1 MQIDFGA
8 GTTDIAIFKNGALQ
22 HSCSIPYA
30 GDQITN
36 DIALGLRIPIKDA
49 EDIKKKFGSS
59 IKVKNE
65 HPKIIEVQNLGNKEK
80 VQISVNDLS
89 SIIIPRIE
97 EIFDKVSY
105 ELKKSGFFNSLNS
118 GIVVTG
124 GSSKILGLQEFV
136 ANHLSLSTRIG
147 SPIYT
152 NNLSDIISNFRY
164 STVLGI
170 LKKPMIIFLLKK
182 KINSA
187 NFVNNFFQECKNWFY
202 KNF

>member
-1 MQIDFGA
+1 MF
-8 GTTDIAIFKNGALQ
+8 
-22 HSCSIPYA
+22 HSICWRSDY
-30 GDQITN
+30 N

-152 NNLSDIISNFRY
+152 NNLSDIVSNFRY

-170 LKKPMIIFLLKK
+170 LKKAYDNFLVKK
-182 KINSA
+182 ESKNGT
-187 NFVNNFFQECKNWFY
+187 NFVNNFFQECKKFVL
-202 KNF
+202 